1 MVAYYL
7 WTAFCDEV
15 SFSSNG
21 VSNHK
26 VDFFPNLWLGT
37 TLWCTGGSWER

>member
-1 MVAYYL
+1 MITYYL

-15 SFSSNG
+15 SFSSNR

-26 VDFFPNLWLGT
+26 VGFA
-37 TLWCTGGSWER
+37 TLW

>member
-1 MVAYYL
+1 MIAYYL

-26 VDFFPNLWLGT
+26 VDFA